1 MIPSISRI
9 TDRAADWSRRKKVF
23 AAASVLGVIAIA
35 CGSSATLS
43 DSPAATGSAPTTTTS
58 SPTPAPAPTPVVV
71 TDSPS
76 AEPAA
81 TEPTAV
87 PPEISTRTD
96 DEGPLVQRR
105 PLELLAEQSIERRA
119 TLLGWK
125 TDFELRTIN
134 LSELFISLLRDSIA
148 PIDDP
153 TFESVEDATIRINM
167 KEPVIVLDIND
178 DARAYPLSILVNHEI
193 VNDEVGGTPVT
204 VTFCPLC
211 NSSIAFDR
219 RVDGIVHRFGTS
231 GMLRKSDLVMWDD
244 RTETLW
250 QQLTG
255 KAIVGEQAGKQL
267 TFLPVQISTFEEFAA
282 SHPDGV
288 VLNPPRSTAYQR
300 TAYQGYD
307 DNVQDPFLFFGEI
320 DDRLP
325 ATARVVALNLGSGPV
340 AYSFDLLAEHPVLN
354 VVSGIFPIVIFF
366 DDTTESVFRT
376 TAPGR
381 SGELNISGS
390 STTYVRQIDDLV
402 LTFVDNGDGTFEDEQ
417 TGSIWDRFGEAI
429 SGELAGSQLD
439 PIIHGDHFWF
449 AWAAFEPDTE
459 LITDISQVQAS

>member
-1 MIPSISRI
+1 MIPSISQI
-9 TDRAADWSRRKKVF
+9 TDRGAGWSRRKKVF

-43 DSPAATGSAPTTTTS
+43 DSPAATGSAPTTTIS

-87 PPEISTRTD
+87 PPEISARTD

-105 PLELLAEQSIERRA
+105 PLELTEQSIERRA

-134 LSELFISLLRDSIA
+134 LNELFISLRRDSIA

-153 TFESVEDATIRINM
+153 TFESVEDATLRINM

-178 DARAYPLSILVNHEI
+178 DARAYPISILVNHEI
-193 VNDEVGGTPVT
+193 VNDVVGGTPVT

-231 GMLRKSDLVMWDD
+231 GMLRKSDLVMWND

-255 KAIVGEQAGKQL
+255 
-267 TFLPVQISTFEEFAA
+267 
-282 SHPDGV
+282 
-288 VLNPPRSTAYQR
+288 
-300 TAYQGYD
+300 
-307 DNVQDPFLFFGEI
+307 
-320 DDRLP
+320 
-325 ATARVVALNLGSGPV
+325 
-340 AYSFDLLAEHPVLN
+340 
-354 VVSGIFPIVIFF
+354 
-366 DDTTESVFRT
+366 
-376 TAPGR
+376 
-381 SGELNISGS
+381 
-390 STTYVRQIDDLV
+390 
-402 LTFVDNGDGTFEDEQ
+402 
-417 TGSIWDRFGEAI
+417 
-429 SGELAGSQLD
+429 
-439 PIIHGDHFWF
+439 
-449 AWAAFEPDTE
+449 
-459 LITDISQVQAS
+459 